1 MFMLNGN
8 VNDKT
13 ALKTSK
19 SNYGWVLIIILLFGA
34 IVDYLDRVNLSVA
47 NTTIAAEFGLGP
59 IQMGLLLSAF
69 MWPYALANL
78 PSGWIVDKMGPK
90 KIFTYATIL
99 WSIATIIG
107 GCAVGFKSMYASRVL
122 LGIAE
127 APFFICG
134 AKVAQKWFTDEERAF
149 PTSIYNMGPQIANAI
164 APPLLTLVMINSG
177 WRPMFIG
184 LGVFGFL
191 VTFVWLKFYKDK
203 EDTSVQAEKVVKNNE
218 VENTK
223 VSWAILFKHP
233 STWAMMMGNFG
244 INYTFW
250 VFLTWLPGYLRTAR
264 GLSLMKTGWMA
275 SIPFIAGMF
284 GVPLGGFLS
293 DYLIKKK
300 GFTPIKARKT
310 IIVCAAILAAAAV
323 APVPYVKDIN
333 TAIMLLSIGFF
344 ASSMPPGVFWTLP
357 SDVAP
362 YKLVGSLG
370 AIQNFAGYIGA
381 TFAPII
387 TGIIIAKTNSYNLVF
402 VVSSM
407 FCLFG
412 ALCYGV
418 FLRKKITIEE

>member
-1 MFMLNGN
+1 MLNN
-8 VNDKT
+8 DVNNTKT
-13 ALKTSK
+13 LKASK
-19 SNYGWVLIIILLFGA
+19 FNYGWVLIFILLFGA

-47 NTTIAAEFGLGP
+47 NTTIAGEFGLGP

-78 PSGWIVDKMGPK
+78 PSGWIVDKIGPK

-134 AKVAQKWFTDEERAF
+134 AKIAQKWFTDKERAF

-164 APPLLTLVMINSG
+164 APPLLTLILINSG

-184 LGVFGFL
+184 LGIFGFV
-191 VTFVWLKFYKDK
+191 VTILWTKFYKEK
-203 EDTSVQAEKVVKNNE
+203 SEVQTKQIVTNNDS
-218 VENTK
+218 ENIK
-223 VSWAILFKHP
+223 ISWKILFKHP

-264 GLSLMKTGWMA
+264 GLSLMQTGWFA

-300 GFTPIKARKT
+300 GFAPIKARKT
-310 IIVCAAILAAAAV
+310 IIVSAAIVAACSV
-323 APVPYVKDIN
+323 APVAYVENIN
-333 TAIMLLSIGFF
+333 VSILLLSIGFF

-362 YKLVGSLG
+362 YQLVGSLG

-387 TGIIIAKTNSYNLVF
+387 TGIIIAKTNSFNLVF
-402 VVSSM
+402 VVSAI

-418 FLRKKITIEE
+418 FLRKKITLE